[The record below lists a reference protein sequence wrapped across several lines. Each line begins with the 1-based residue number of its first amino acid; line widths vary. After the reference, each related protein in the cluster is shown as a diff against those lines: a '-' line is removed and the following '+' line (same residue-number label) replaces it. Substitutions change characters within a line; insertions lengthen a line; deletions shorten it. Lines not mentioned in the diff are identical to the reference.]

1 MSDIRKR
8 TGKNGTVYQVRYAD
22 KSSSTGYA
30 YKTFGLRK
38 EALAFVESLST
49 RKHLN
54 KQISTLEAAVQMWLN
69 ICEAEGRDGRKPVSS
84 AVMKLYNRRAEIINA
99 YHWGKSLQDIAK
111 PDIVNFRSW
120 LLNQYSRDQSRKV
133 LSSLHSVMLE
143 MVSRGHIGHDPAL
156 GVRIQA
162 DAPEIDIPSHEEV
175 KKILRAADEL
185 AQDPHSQ
192 IRDAWKRYRPMIY
205 LAVASGMRPQEYVA
219 LPRRDVLSNGI
230 RVSQAMDRS
239 GKIAGPK
246 SRAGNRVIDV
256 GPEVISMILNFMEKD
271 GGPDDLVFGTRTGK
285 PMQLVPFR
293 ASAWTPV
300 MKKAGLMVRN
310 GKTGAEHPKYTP
322 YALRHFFAS
331 CLLLKNCDIKYIQTQ
346 MGHARA
352 AITLDTY
359 GHLLPSMDDAR
370 AATTRA
376 LVGDLLSS

>member
-1 MSDIRKR
+1 
-8 TGKNGTVYQVRYAD
+8 
-22 KSSSTGYA
+22 
-30 YKTFGLRK
+30 
-38 EALAFVESLST
+38 
-49 RKHLN
+49 
-54 KQISTLEAAVQMWLN
+54 
-69 ICEAEGRDGRKPVSS
+69 
-84 AVMKLYNRRAEIINA
+84 MKLYSRRAEIINE
-99 YHWGKSLQDIAK
+99 YHWGKTLQDITK

-162 DAPEIDIPSHEEV
+162 DTPEIEIPSHAEV

-185 AQDPHSQ
+185 SADSHSQ

-219 LPRRDVLSNGI
+219 LPRRDVLNNGI

-239 GKIAGPK
+239 GKIGDPK
-246 SRAGNRVIDV
+246 SRAGHRVIDV
-256 GPEVISMILNFMEKD
+256 GPEVMTMIRDFMGKE
-271 GGPDDLVFGTRTGK
+271 GRPDDLVFGTRTGK

-293 ASAWTPV
+293 ASAWAPV
-300 MKKAGLMVRN
+300 MKKAGLMVKDS
-310 GKTGAEHPKYTP
+310 KTSVERPKYTP

-331 CLLLKNCDIKYIQTQ
+331 CLLMKNCDIKYVQAQ

-359 GHLLPSMDDAR
+359 GHLLPSIDDAR

-376 LVGDLLSS
+376 LVGELLSA

>member
-8 TGKNGTVYQVRYAD
+8 TGKNGVVYQVRYAD

-30 YKTFGLRK
+30 YKSFSLRK

-49 RKHLN
+49 RKNLN
-54 KQISTLEAAVQMWLN
+54 KQISTVEVAVQAWLN

-84 AVMKLYNRRAEIINA
+84 AVMKLYIRRAEIINS
-99 YHWGKSLQDIAK
+99 YHWGSSLQNIKK

-162 DAPEIDIPSHEEV
+162 ETPKIEIPNHAEV
-175 KKILRAADEL
+175 KKILHAADEL
-185 AQDPHSQ
+185 AQDQHSQ

-219 LPRRDVLSNGI
+219 LPRRDILKNGV

-239 GKIAGPK
+239 GKIGEPK
-246 SRAGNRVIDV
+246 SRAGHRTIDV
-256 GPEVISMILNFMEKD
+256 GLEVIQMIQDFMGDE
-271 GGPDDLVFGTRTGK
+271 GNPDDLVFGTRTGK

-293 ASAWTPV
+293 ASAWVPV
-300 MKKAGLMVRN
+300 MKKAGLMVQDSQ
-310 GKTGAEHPKYTP
+310 TGIEHPKYTP

-331 CLLLKNCDIKYIQTQ
+331 CLLMKNCDIKYVQTQ

-359 GHLLPSMDDAR
+359 GHLLPSIDDTR

-376 LVGDLLSS
+376 LVGDLLSA

>member
-1 MSDIRKR
+1 M
-8 TGKNGTVYQVRYAD
+8 
-22 KSSSTGYA
+22 
-30 YKTFGLRK
+30 
-38 EALAFVESLST
+38 
-49 RKHLN
+49 
-54 KQISTLEAAVQMWLN
+54 
-69 ICEAEGRDGRKPVSS
+69 
-84 AVMKLYNRRAEIINA
+84 AVMNLYNRRAEIINA
-99 YHWGKSLQDIAK
+99 YHWEKALQDITK

-120 LLNQYSRDQSRKV
+120 LLKQYSRDQSRKV

-162 DAPEIDIPSHEEV
+162 EAPEIEVPSHVEV

-185 AQDPHSQ
+185 AKAPHYQ
-192 IRDAWKRYRPMIY
+192 IREAWKRYRPMIY

-219 LPRRDVLSNGI
+219 LSRRDVLNNGI

-239 GKIAGPK
+239 GKIGTPK
-246 SRAGNRVIDV
+246 SRAGYRVIDV
-256 GPEVISMILNFMEKD
+256 GPEVIAMIRDFMEKD
-271 GGPDDLVFGTRTGK
+271 GHPDDLVFGTRTGK

-293 ASAWTPV
+293 ASAWAPV
-300 MKKAGLMVRN
+300 MKKAGLMVKDSET
-310 GKTGAEHPKYTP
+310 GKEHPKYTP

-331 CLLLKNCDIKYIQTQ
+331 CLLMKNCDIKYVQAQ

-352 AITLDTY
+352 ALTLDTY

-376 LVGDLLSS
+376 LVGELLST

>member
-1 MSDIRKR
+1 M
-8 TGKNGTVYQVRYAD
+8 YQVRYAD

-30 YKTFGLRK
+30 YKSFSLRK

-49 RKHLN
+49 RKNLN
-54 KQISTLEAAVQMWLN
+54 KQISTVEVAVRAWLN

-84 AVMKLYNRRAEIINA
+84 AVMKLYIRRAEIINS
-99 YHWGKSLQDIAK
+99 YHWGSSLQDIKK

-162 DAPEIDIPSHEEV
+162 ETPKIEIPNHAEV
-175 KKILRAADEL
+175 KKILHAADEL
-185 AQDPHSQ
+185 AQDQHSQ

-219 LPRRDVLSNGI
+219 LPRRDILKNGV

-239 GKIAGPK
+239 GKIGEPK
-246 SRAGNRVIDV
+246 SRAGHRTIDV
-256 GPEVISMILNFMEKD
+256 GLEVIQMIQDFMGDE
-271 GGPDDLVFGTRTGK
+271 GNPDDLVFGTRTGK

-293 ASAWTPV
+293 ASAWVPV
-300 MKKAGLMVRN
+300 MKKAGLMVQDSQ
-310 GKTGAEHPKYTP
+310 TGIEHPKYTP

-331 CLLLKNCDIKYIQTQ
+331 CLLMKNCDIKYVQTQ

-359 GHLLPSMDDAR
+359 GHLLPSIDDTR

-376 LVGDLLSS
+376 LVGDLLSA